1 MNQEDKAN
9 ELIHKFRI
17 ELMDSDSDFGEEIIV
32 SVLSQKFALIC
43 IEEILE
49 IDYVFGSYSKREYWQ
64 GVKEQL
70 LKLKQ

>member
-1 MNQEDKAN
+1 MNQEEKAN

-43 IEEILE
+43 VEEVLGQLE
-49 IDYVFGSYSKREYWQ
+49 NIQPHFEMEEWQ
-64 GVKEQL
+64 GVKEHL
-70 LKLKQ
+70 LKPKQ